1 MGKEERLEKILPKGR
16 GLIIP
21 IDHAVSS
28 FRKGLENLSELIPL
42 ISSES
47 IIAHKGVVSR
57 YNSENNFI
65 MHLSAST
72 IHGGKRQTIKF

>member
-1 MGKEERLEKILPKGR
+1 MGKEERLGKILPKGK

-21 IDHAVSS
+21 IDHALSS
-28 FRKGLENLSELIPL
+28 FPEKGLGNLSKLIPL
-42 ISSES
+42 ISSANS

-65 MHLSAST
+65 IQLRIT
-72 IHGGKRQTIKF
+72 FPYF